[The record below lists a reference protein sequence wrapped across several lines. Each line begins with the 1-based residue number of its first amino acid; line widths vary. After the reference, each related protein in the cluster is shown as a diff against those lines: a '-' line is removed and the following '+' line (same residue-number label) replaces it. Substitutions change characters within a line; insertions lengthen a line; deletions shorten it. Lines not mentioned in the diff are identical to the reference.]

1 MDVVTQAIELIG
13 KGVVGV
19 GLIMAAA
26 GAIQWGQA
34 NASND
39 GAAKSTALA
48 LIGGAAVVALVG
60 FFIFPMIGEYFA
72 GLSA

>member
-1 MDVVTQAIELIG
+1 MDALTQVLGILG
-13 KGVVGV
+13 KGVVGI

-26 GAIQWGQA
+26 GGIQWGQA

-48 LIGGAAVVALVG
+48 LIGGGAVIAVIG
-60 FFIFPMIGEYFA
+60 FVVFPIISDYFT
-72 GLSA
+72 SIV